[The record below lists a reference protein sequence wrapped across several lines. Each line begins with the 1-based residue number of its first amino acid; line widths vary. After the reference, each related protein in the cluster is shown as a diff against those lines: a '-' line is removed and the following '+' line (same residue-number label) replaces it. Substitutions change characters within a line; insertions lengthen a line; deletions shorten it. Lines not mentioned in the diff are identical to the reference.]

1 MSSIKTIRIFFCAIL
16 LVLGSVLLFNRTG
29 FSAANTVHV
38 IDLDDATINPVTAEY
53 IMEAIDRAAAAEA
66 QCLVIRLDTPGGL
79 LSSTRTIVKKMLSA
93 KIPVVV
99 YIAPAGARAGS
110 AGVFLTYA
118 SHVAAM
124 APSTNIGA
132 AHPVQ
137 MGQKEEQRN
146 TWQDF
151 KEAFF
156 PGKESEESPQD
167 SEEKKEETSSRKSAP
182 VEKEEQEEDIGV
194 MEGKILNDT
203 IAFIKAIAKERNR
216 NVEWAVAS
224 VTESESITAAEALEK
239 NVVEIIAADTEDL
252 LRQLNGRVVT
262 VGERDVTLSTADAD
276 VVPVPMDLRQKILNI
291 LANPNIAYIF
301 MILGFYGLLYE
312 VTHPGFGVP
321 GIMGL
326 IFLIL
331 AFYAM
336 QMLPTN
342 YAGVALIALSVVLF
356 ITEAYVP
363 GLGLLTLGGIV
374 AMVLGSILLFDSPS
388 STMRVS
394 YGLIIPLTGTT
405 ALITIFLV
413 RLVLKTHKLKALTGQ
428 KGLIGETGVVR
439 EPINHAKEG
448 KVFVHGELW
457 NAVADEDITEGEKV
471 EVTDIQGMLIRVRK
485 SS

>member
-1 MSSIKTIRIFFCAIL
+1 MGL
-16 LVLGSVLLFNRTG
+16 NNTG
-29 FSAANTVHV
+29 FTQASMVHV

-53 IMEAIDRAAAAEA
+53 IMEAIDRAAAEEAE
-66 QCLVIRLDTPGGL
+66 CLVIRLDTPGGL
-79 LSSTRTIVKKMLSA
+79 LSSTRTIVKKILSA
-93 KIPVVV
+93 EVPVVV

-137 MGQKEEQRN
+137 MGQKEERRN

-156 PGKESEESPQD
+156 PGKESEEKEATP
-167 SEEKKEETSSRKSAP
+167 EKEAAPEET
-182 VEKEEQEEDIGV
+182 EQKEDIGV
-194 MEGKILNDT
+194 MEGKILKDT
-203 IAFIKAIAKERNR
+203 IAFIRAIAKERNR

-224 VTESESITAAEALEK
+224 VIESESITAEEALEK
-239 NVVEIIAADTEDL
+239 NVVEIIAADIDDL
-252 LRQLNGRVVT
+252 LQQLDGRSVEVA
-262 VGERDVTLSTADAD
+262 GREVTLSTAKAD
-276 VVPVPMDLRQKILNI
+276 VIPVPMDLRQKILNI

-312 VTHPGFGVP
+312 VTHPGIGVP
-321 GIMGL
+321 GVMGL

-363 GLGLLTLGGIV
+363 GLGLLTLGGII
-374 AMVLGSILLFDSPS
+374 AMVLGSILLFDSPT

-394 YGLIIPLTGTT
+394 YGLILPLTGTT

-413 RLVLKTHKLKALTGQ
+413 RLVLKTHKLTAMTGQ
-428 KGLIGETGVVR
+428 KGLVGEKGVVR
-439 EPINHAKEG
+439 MTIKKGKEG

-457 NAVADEDITEGEKV
+457 NAVADEDVKEGEKV
-471 EVTDIQGMLIRVRK
+471 EVVDIQDMTIKVRK
-485 SS
+485 SN